1 MTETQQ
7 RFLRAIAER
16 VPMNQVVELHLFPPI
31 RQGGVETGV
40 AVVAED
46 PRPPAPNVEPTV
58 ADLVTPVI
66 VAEPETPVIVEE
78 VEAPVIVDEVE
89 TPVVVA
95 EVEAEPV
102 AEESAS
108 AGGDEYLVAL
118 AEDTS
123 TVEPV
128 AAEGHEPSGNSD
140 ITVEASDADDE
151 DDESP
156 YADDELNDDG
166 AEEDEEG
173 GDAPMAEQND
183 VPTPAPAAPVARY
196 TIHTARYRL
205 TLKGVDRGKWEVD
218 VVAEADAPLAAV
230 DAVVRGVQR
239 RAGEGAEPD
248 RLNAEAFRG
257 ALEAPLA
264 TLER

>member
-16 VPMNQVVELHLFPPI
+16 VPMDHVVELHLFPPI

-46 PRPPAPNVEPTV
+46 PKRATAVDTLETTPDVVESEPVTV
-58 ADLVTPVI
+58 A
-66 VAEPETPVIVEE
+66 
-78 VEAPVIVDEVE
+78 EAD
-89 TPVVVA
+89 VVVEDAVVEDVADDAA
-95 EVEAEPV
+95 ELDDSPYA
-102 AEESAS
+102 ASAS
-108 AGGDEYLVAL
+108 DDDDADDFDE
-118 AEDTS
+118 EDPDGEDDDLDDDDDDDELDDDD
-123 TVEPV
+123 VDV
-128 AAEGHEPSGNSD
+128 
-140 ITVEASDADDE
+140 DDE
-151 DDESP
+151 DD
-156 YADDELNDDG
+156 DDILTG
-166 AEEDEEG
+166 A
-173 GDAPMAEQND
+173 AKS
-183 VPTPAPAAPVARY
+183 AARVAARL

-218 VVAEADAPLAAV
+218 VVAEADAPLAAL

-248 RLNAEAFRG
+248 RLSAEALRD

-264 TLER
+264 SLER